1 MKKLKYLIVPLMLFS
16 LILIGGMC
24 EKESSRRSR
33 DRDDEEEE
41 ELEEEEE
48 EEEEEK
54 KDVFTYKN
62 TQWKFELD
70 YPDTWEIEEMDDA
83 NGNLNL
89 RIYSP
94 LESPNDQ
101 DREMVVVVAES
112 QPPQTFDESINQYIE
127 IVKSEGEFLSSSKK
141 TLKGHP
147 AYEINYILD
156 MGAKVKFSH
165 YIIDGGSGTWY
176 EIAYVALDTTYS
188 KFLNDFQTILNS
200 FTIY

>member
-24 EKESSRRSR
+24 EKESSRRSK

-48 EEEEEK
+48 EEK
-54 KDVFTYKN
+54 KDILTYKN
-62 TQWKFELD
+62 TQWSFELD
-70 YPDTWEIEEMDDA
+70 YPNTWELEEENDA
-83 NGNLNL
+83 NGNLNV

-94 LESPNDQ
+94 FESASDQ
-101 DREMVVVVAES
+101 DREMVVVVAEPK
-112 QPPQTFDESINQYIE
+112 PPQSFDEVVNQYIE
-127 IVKSEGEFLSSSKK
+127 IVKTEGEFLSSSKK
-141 TLKGHP
+141 TISGHP

-156 MGAKVKFSH
+156 AGAKVRFSH
-165 YIIDGGSGTWY
+165 YIIDGGSGIWY
-176 EIAYVALDTTYS
+176 EIAYVALENTYS

-200 FTIY
+200 LIIY